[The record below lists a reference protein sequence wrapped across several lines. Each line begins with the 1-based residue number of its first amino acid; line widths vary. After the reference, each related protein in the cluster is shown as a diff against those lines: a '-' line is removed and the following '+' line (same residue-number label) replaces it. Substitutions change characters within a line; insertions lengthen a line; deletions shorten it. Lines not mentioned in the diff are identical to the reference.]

1 MAQCKIG
8 RNIQARLNLTHT
20 LGLLKIRQ
28 QRLAHQLVLGIVWSP
43 LGFLYPFI
51 CIFHR
56 GLDGVGEDISIA
68 ILAIAHLDEIATHS
82 LVAIAEVGGLEAVLF
97 KHVHECGGIVLEV
110 VFCMVTHF
118 LQYAR
123 IIIKEVIR
131 GECFIEFLAV
141 VSIDIAE
148 NIPSK
153 AFDEIDDIPALVL
166 GYVLFDV
173 LHNPAKDLVVDI
185 KPVYQFVNCL
195 FFHLHVIESYVQIG
209 CEVEFTCHI
218 A

>member
-1 MAQCKIG
+1 
-8 RNIQARLNLTHT
+8 
-20 LGLLKIRQ
+20 
-28 QRLAHQLVLGIVWSP
+28 
-43 LGFLYPFI
+43 
-51 CIFHR
+51 
-56 GLDGVGEDISIA
+56 
-68 ILAIAHLDEIATHS
+68 
-82 LVAIAEVGGLEAVLF
+82 
-97 KHVHECGGIVLEV
+97 
-110 VFCMVTHF
+110 MVTHF

-131 GECFIEFLAV
+131 GECFIELLAV

-195 FFHLHVIESYVQIG
+195 FFHLHVIESYTQIG
-209 CEVEFTCHI
+209 CEVEFACHI
-218 A
+218 S